1 MGMCEKIKS
10 LRKKKGYTLKV
21 LADRVGC
28 TDAYISQIETGK
40 AVPSISILKKLAESL
55 NEDMRDLICDERRED
70 KIFLSAKERTKI
82 IYPGSKIRAELL
94 VKKITTKTM
103 EPLYKIIPV
112 GESSKGIHQHEG
124 EEFGY
129 ILKGSLELCVEDQK
143 KVLYKGDSFYF
154 NARKPHSYKNVGDED
169 IETIWVVVPPVL

>member
-1 MGMCEKIKS
+1 MEMCEKIKS

-21 LADRVGC
+21 LAEKVGC

-40 AVPSISILKKLAESL
+40 AVPSITILRKLAESL
-55 NEDMRDLICDERRED
+55 GENMRNLICEERWED
-70 KIFLSAKERTKI
+70 RIFLTAEERTKI
-82 IYPGSKIRAELL
+82 IYPGSKVRAELL
-94 VKKITTKTM
+94 VSKFSNKTM
-103 EPLYKIIPV
+103 EPLYKVIPI

-143 KVLYKGDSFYF
+143 KVLHKGDSFYF
-154 NARKPHSYKNVGDED
+154 NAHKPHSYKNVGDED
-169 IETIWVVVPPVL
+169 VETIWVVVPPVL